1 MVWAIDLDDGT
12 LIDSLGANMGR
23 PKKKVPPEPGLI
35 GQDLG
40 SGWPD
45 EL

>member
-12 LIDSLGANMGR
+12 LIKALGDSMG
-23 PKKKVPPEPGLI
+23 KKKKNIPPTAA
-35 GQDLG
+35 LG
-40 SGWPD
+40 GSDFGTGWPD